1 MTGRDLSGAM
11 RLRHLVDH
19 VVDPLLVIV
28 VPWIV
33 GMVWLSAYAVR
44 FAFRVWEWVT

>member
-1 MTGRDLSGAM
+1 MTGSDLSRAM

-28 VPWIV
+28 VPWLV
-33 GMVWLSAYAVR
+33 GMAWLSAYAVG
-44 FAFRVWEWVT
+44 FAFRVLEWVT